1 MCGRYFI
8 NEDIYD
14 RMMLIAEEAGL
25 PVVNLSGRPSKAGPD
40 GLKSK
45 DNDPFRSAQGGP
57 GAYDPSQFS
66 QGKKN
71 EQEKQD
77 EQGKQD
83 EWEKQDVLPSQKAP
97 VLTQQGFQ
105 LMRWGFHMQGTGSL
119 LINARAETASQKK
132 TFSQS
137 LQSRRCII
145 PAAGYYE
152 WNPAREKVTF
162 RRRDGGLMFFAG
174 LYRYEEEKPR
184 YCILTTQA
192 NQSARV
198 VHDRMP
204 LILDKGEIA
213 DWLCRPETSALLLK
227 KEPAALDRQ
236 QDYEQLSFK
245 FE

>member
-8 NEDIYD
+8 NEDTYD

-71 EQEKQD
+71 
-77 EQGKQD
+77 
-83 EWEKQDVLPSQKAP
+83 VLPSQKAP

-119 LINARAETASQKK
+119 LINARAETAPQKK

-192 NQSARV
+192 NQSVRM